1 MLHLP
6 MEPMNASAMSEG
18 KSTVLTS
25 MDDKRIMQLT
35 GELINSLPGIS
46 GVNNHQ
52 GSKATS
58 DERTMRAVLKEIKR
72 QAPAYR

>member
-52 GSKATS
+52 AV
-58 DERTMRAVLKEIKR
+58 RQRAMN
-72 QAPAYR
+72 APCALF